1 MNSNDTL
8 INLNKSRLIE
18 AGTPEIQSSEKLR
31 ISTGENAGDI
41 CNTHGKRHSLQI
53 TVTVGFKTAQHVLG

>member
-1 MNSNDTL
+1 MNPNDTV

-31 ISTGENAGDI
+31 VSTGENASDT
-41 CNTHGKRHSLQI
+41 CNTHGKRHSSQI
-53 TVTVGFKTAQHVLG
+53 SVTVGFKTVQHVLG